1 MELKKH
7 HRDFEALHFVSRAIS
22 TTLERANLQ
31 QLHVERSGDDAGTST
46 VVATDGSRMHI
57 ARGLEIEPGEYRVL
71 SRTLSK
77 LIIEPIADFIDFPD
91 WKRVS
96 TRVNCDVLLDEVHV
110 LRNEPARVS
119 RILADIAVSDYAAQR
134 ESPQVR
140 RLDYRYIADLWTDN
154 KWRVRA
160 SRTEL
165 GPVFFDTYKASAG
178 GPGRALPAGLSA
190 VIMPLSV

>member
-77 LIIEPIADFIDFPD
+77 LIIEPIADFIDFPVE
-91 WKRVS
+91 WKRIA

-110 LRNEPARVS
+110 LRNEPARVA
-119 RILADIAVSDYAAQR
+119 RILADIAVSDYIAQR

-140 RLDYRYIADLWTDN
+140 RIDYRFLADLWSDN

-160 SRTEL
+160 SRAEL
-165 GPVFFDTYKASAG
+165 SPVFFDTYHANAG
-178 GPGRALPAGLSA
+178 GPGLSLPAGLSA
-190 VIMPLSV
+190 VFMPL

>member
-1 MELKKH
+1 MEIKKH
-7 HRDFEALHFVSRAIS
+7 HRDFESLHFASRAIS

-31 QLHVERSGDDAGTST
+31 QLHIEQSGDDAGTST
-46 VVATDGSRMHI
+46 AVATDGSRMHI

-77 LIIEPIADFIDFPD
+77 LIIEPIADFIDFPE
-91 WKRVS
+91 WKRIA

-110 LRNEPARVS
+110 LRNEPTRVA
-119 RILADIAVSDYAAQR
+119 RILADIAVSDYIAQR

-140 RLDYRYIADLWTDN
+140 RLDYRFLADLWTDN

-165 GPVFFDTYKASAG
+165 SPVFFDTYHANAG
-178 GPGRALPAGLSA
+178 GPGLSLPAGLSA
-190 VIMPLSV
+190 VIMPL